1 MKYSFADTLYMPGV
15 SQPRAVLR
23 LDDEEF
29 TLVIPGVMQ
38 LLDIA
43 ANYSWRTLLP
53 DGLLRLDRE
62 RMYERLDDPDD
73 PMTWKRLHIVAQP
86 VGLYLYGFPFFTAAR
101 ALGTLRH
108 YLAAFQ
114 MWAVTHLTLDLATAS
129 AAQWCAAAVT
139 WLVQQGDKPED
150 HRTTWANLTIPGTL
164 PMDAPG
170 VSPDWMA

>member
-1 MKYSFADTLYMPGV
+1 MPGV
-15 SQPRAVLR
+15 SEPRAVLC
-23 LDDEEF
+23 LDDEDF
-29 TLVIPGVMQ
+29 TLVVPTVME

-43 ANYSWRTLLP
+43 ANYSWRSLIP
-53 DGLLRLDRE
+53 EGLITVDRN
-62 RMYERLDDPDD
+62 RMHERLNDPED

-108 YLAAFQ
+108 YFTAFH
-114 MWAVTHLTLDLATAS
+114 MWAVSHLSVDLREAS

-150 HRTTWANLTIPGTL
+150 HRTAWANLTIPGTL